1 MADRSWFLAYNGQ
14 QHGPYPEAQFRDLI
28 ARRTV
33 TAETMVWTEGM
44 AGWQKAGDIPGLMSA
59 AAGRPVMPAAPLTDA
74 DDDGRALSI
83 DFGILDYTWRT
94 ILFALGM
101 AVVIPG
107 PWVLVWYLK
116 WFTSCVHV
124 PGRPNLAFAGE
135 PKTIAPWYYGWV
147 VVLIIISLLAGATGS
162 RALSHVSSIAHIVL
176 SWLLLK
182 WLVLNLVSNGRLV
195 GLSFSGSFWGF
206 LGWSLLAGLSFLTII
221 GWAWVYAAQVRW
233 ICRNIQGSRR
243 EIVFNGTGL
252 DYLWRVLVAAVASV
266 LIIPIPWVYRWLLQW
281 QLSQTELVPRKI

>member
-33 TAETMVWTEGM
+33 TAETLVWTEGM
-44 AGWQKAGDIPGLMSA
+44 AGWLKAGDVPGLMSA
-59 AAGRPVMPAAPLTDA
+59 AAGRSVMPAAPLTGA
-74 DDDGRALSI
+74 DDDGRSLSI

-124 PGRPNLAFAGE
+124 PGRPNFAFAGE

-147 VVLIIISLLAGATGS
+147 VILIVISLLASATGS
-162 RALSHVSSIAHIVL
+162 RALSHVTSIAHIVL

-182 WLVLNLVSNGRLV
+182 WMVLNLVSNGRLV

-206 LGWSLLAGLSFLTII
+206 LGWSVLAALSFLTII
-221 GWAWVYAAQVRW
+221 GWAWVYAAEVRW
-233 ICRNIQGSRR
+233 IFRNVEGSRR
-243 EIVFNGTGL
+243 EIVFDGTGL